1 MYYPYL
7 RGKQFELIAL
17 REFSK
22 ENDGQNNI
30 IPVIEPVRNSLGQL
44 SLTISELLKRK
55 YRFALVLNPCR
66 GDYSHPNIKFDALNE
81 VKPLMDSKGL
91 WIPAF
96 IYQHGTA
103 PHILDMV
110 SEYGFGN
117 IMIIFPTCVSMDD
130 EEAWDLIKNENVH
143 YVLNSFGSSI
153 ARRLKNK
160 LFETGKKIVRLDDCF
175 KRQSTNENYAY
186 AVDELFSEEF
196 YYYREDGFS
205 GFSDYTLLPGEFI
218 EGGMLPKVV
227 AIHLS
232 YQKEED
238 QIYVHHFLSDSK
250 NGKNDIKNEFVEAA
264 QKVEPFWSEYART
277 SAINE
282 LISRAHDE
290 SYPGLGY
297 LKKLSIKN
305 HLELISKIA
314 K

>member
-1 MYYPYL
+1 MYYPFL

-17 REFSK
+17 REFSG
-22 ENDGQNNI
+22 ENVGQKNI
-30 IPVIEPVRNSLGQL
+30 VPVIEPVRNSLGQL
-44 SLTISELLKRK
+44 SLTISELLKCK
-55 YRFALVLNPCR
+55 SSFALILNPCR
-66 GDYSHPNIKFDALNE
+66 GDYSHPTIKFDALNKIGVLLE
-81 VKPLMDSKGL
+81 NKDM
-91 WIPAF
+91 WMPAF
-96 IYQHGTA
+96 IYQHGA
-103 PHILDMV
+103 ASHILDMV
-110 SEYGFGN
+110 SEYGFKDT
-117 IMIIFPTCVSMDD
+117 MIIFPTCVSMDD
-130 EEAWDLIKNENVH
+130 EEAWDLINNENVH

-153 ARRLKNK
+153 ARRLKNQ

-282 LISRAHDE
+282 LIFRAHDE

-305 HLELISKIA
+305 HLELVSKIA